1 MRHTPGLSQRL
12 WASSSATT
20 PLASTPMRSSNSPT
34 VGGTPE
40 ACPAGAPNANGAGD
54 GRAADGMMLTVGSP
68 HYSLVTCR
76 RRGGMPEVR
85 GVFGRGRE
93 LGVVAAFLD
102 GLRSGPSGLLLAGE
116 AGIGKTTGWSAG
128 VADAAERTYLV
139 LSSRPAEAEAKLSF
153 AALGDLLAGVI
164 EQVLPGLP
172 PPQQNALRVA
182 LLLEDPVG
190 SPPEPRAVCAAFLGA
205 IRSLAAQGPV
215 IIAVDD
221 LQWLD
226 GPSAVTLDYALRRL
240 TDEPV
245 GLLASVR
252 VAVGGPDTPPAGA
265 GLPAGR
271 LRRLRIGPLAPAD
284 FEAAIWASAGDR
296 LSRLTTRR
304 LFDASGGNLFY
315 GLELA
320 RALGRLETE
329 PLPGEPLPVP
339 AGLFGVLS

>member
-1 MRHTPGLSQRL
+1 
-12 WASSSATT
+12 
-20 PLASTPMRSSNSPT
+20 
-34 VGGTPE
+34 
-40 ACPAGAPNANGAGD
+40 
-54 GRAADGMMLTVGSP
+54 
-68 HYSLVTCR
+68 
-76 RRGGMPEVR
+76 MPEVR
-85 GVFGRGRE
+85 GVFGRGHE

-102 GLRSGPSGLLLAGE
+102 GVRSGPSGLLLAGE
-116 AGIGKTTGWSAG
+116 AGIGKTTIWSAG
-128 VADAAERTYLV
+128 VADAAARSYLV

-245 GLLASVR
+245 GAAGVGPGRGGRAGHASR
-252 VAVGGPDTPPAGA
+252 WCGPAGRAPSSSADRPAGA
-265 GLPAGR
+265 GRFRGGDLGVGR
-271 LRRLRIGPLAPAD
+271 
-284 FEAAIWASAGDR
+284 
-296 LSRLTTRR
+296 
-304 LFDASGGNLFY
+304 
-315 GLELA
+315 
-320 RALGRLETE
+320 
-329 PLPGEPLPVP
+329 
-339 AGLFGVLS
+339 